1 MRTPSKASVESVLGR
16 GNSMSFSTLA
26 GIVISIALVIGS
38 ILHTTSNFGIFW
50 ELTGFLI
57 VIGLTLATTLMSYEL
72 RYVTLALK
80 LMIKIIYA
88 PRFSRSIMKAEI
100 GRIIKWA
107 YIVQKGGLP
116 ALEAE
121 AKKVGRAD
129 GFLRFGVEVVV
140 SGYTGEE
147 VREIL
152 HNMANT
158 TFFRNSVP
166 ANILKAMAA
175 NAPTFGMFATVLG
188 LIMMLDSMG
197 GDPSALGPSM
207 AVAMAGTLYGVGV
220 ARIFLLPAATKI
232 QQREEIIR
240 FRNNLVA
247 EGLAL
252 LADRKSPRYIQDKM
266 NSYLDPSIH
275 FNIDKMKT

>member
-1 MRTPSKASVESVLGR
+1 
-16 GNSMSFSTLA
+16 MSFSTLA
-26 GIVISIALVIGS
+26 GIIVSIGLVFGA
-38 ILHTTSNFGIFW
+38 ILHTTTNFGLFW
-50 ELTGFLI
+50 ELSGFLI
-57 VIGLTLATTLMSYEL
+57 VVGLTFATTMMAYEL
-72 RYVTLALK
+72 RYVVLALK
-80 LMIKIIYA
+80 LMVKIVYA
-88 PRFSRSIMKAEI
+88 PRFSRGIMKAEI
-100 GRIIKWA
+100 GRMIKWA
-107 YIVQKGGLP
+107 YVVQKGGLP

-121 AKKVGRAD
+121 IKKAGRAD
-129 GFLRFGVEVVV
+129 PFLKFGVDVVV

-152 HNMANT
+152 HNMAET
-158 TFFRNSVP
+158 TFHRNSVP

-197 GDPSALGPSM
+197 SDPSALGPSM
-207 AVAMAGTLYGVGV
+207 AVAMAGTLYGVGF
-220 ARIFLLPAATKI
+220 ARILLLPAATKI

-240 FRNNLVA
+240 FRNHLVV

>member
-1 MRTPSKASVESVLGR
+1 
-16 GNSMSFSTLA
+16 MSFSTLA
-26 GIVISIALVIGS
+26 GIVISITLVVGS

-57 VIGLTLATTLMSYEL
+57 VIGLTLATTLMAYEL
-72 RYVTLALK
+72 RYVTQALK
-80 LMIKIIYA
+80 LMVKIIYA
-88 PRFSRSIMKAEI
+88 PRFNRSIMKAEI

-129 GFLRFGVEVVV
+129 GFLRFGVEVVI

-152 HNMANT
+152 HNMAST
-158 TFFRNSVP
+158 TFFRNTVS

-252 LADRKSPRYIQDKM
+252 IADRKSPRYIQDKM